1 MQHKYK
7 LNEKI
12 AFIKPDDGYKEKNQ
26 LAILTT
32 YRTFQTIQPNPKSPK
47 D

>member
-12 AFIKPDDGYKEKNQ
+12 AFIKPDDGYKEKNTMETKNGSNKKPYLRKASQ
-26 LAILTT
+26 A
-32 YRTFQTIQPNPKSPK
+32 PCV
-47 D
+47 